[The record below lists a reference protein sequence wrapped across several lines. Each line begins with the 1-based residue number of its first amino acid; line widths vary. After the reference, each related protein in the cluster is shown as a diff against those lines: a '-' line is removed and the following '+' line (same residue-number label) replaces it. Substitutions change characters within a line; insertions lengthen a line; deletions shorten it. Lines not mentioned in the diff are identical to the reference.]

1 MKQSLVIYLEIKYK
15 RTIEKEVRN
24 IIYED
29 EILKVLP
36 LKISSE
42 IRGYFQSDKIQEI
55 RIKVGKPII
64 LNSFKGE
71 RILKYTVTA
80 EDIKQIL
87 VKISNYSLYAY
98 EEEIKQ
104 GYITIK
110 GGHRI
115 GIAGE
120 CVIVGGI
127 IRTIKNISSLNIRI
141 CREVIGSSNEVMK
154 YIAKNNRIYN
164 TLIVAPPKCGKTT
177 ILRDIARNVSYGMNI
192 INLSGKK
199 VSIID
204 ERSEIA
210 ACFNGVPQMD
220 VGVRTDVLDNC
231 LKREGMLMAI
241 RSLSPEVLI
250 CDEIGTKG
258 DIEALLMA
266 FNSGVNVVVTLHGFS
281 IDDIYKRKVFKE
293 LLDNSILDRIV
304 ILSNKNGVGTIENMY
319 AVGLGGEVKCLK

>member
-1 MKQSLVIYLEIKYK
+1 MEIKYK